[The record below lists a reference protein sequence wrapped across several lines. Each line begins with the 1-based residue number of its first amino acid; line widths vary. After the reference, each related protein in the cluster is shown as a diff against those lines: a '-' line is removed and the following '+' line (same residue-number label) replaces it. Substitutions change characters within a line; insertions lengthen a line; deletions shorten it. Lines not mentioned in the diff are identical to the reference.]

1 MANMKILITGI
12 NGQMGYYMT
21 EYMLEL
27 GHDIYG
33 IVRRHSVAYAQ
44 QQRIEK
50 FKHDI
55 NVYYGDLTD
64 QTSIEKILTEVKPDY
79 IINLAAQSHVR
90 ISFDI
95 PQYTFQVNAL
105 GVLNLLEAYKRIC
118 PWAKFSQNSSSE
130 MFGLSVDENG
140 FQKETTIMNP
150 VSPYGVSKVA
160 AYNFIRH
167 YRRAYGLHA
176 CNPIIFNTESIHR
189 GENFVTQK
197 VIKAAVSIKLGLQ
210 DKLELGNM
218 DSHRDWSHAWDTV
231 RGIWKVVNHNTPDD
245 FIISSME
252 TRTVRQLCELVFG
265 MLDLNYQDYVVQ
277 NPKYM
282 RPEELPFLCGDST
295 KARTILGWK
304 PEYTFDKMIKEMVD
318 YWLNELK

>member
-1 MANMKILITGI
+1 MKVFLTGI
-12 NGQMGYYMT
+12 NGQMGYYFT

-27 GHDIYG
+27 GHEVHG

-64 QTSIEKILTEVKPDY
+64 QTSIEKILTKVKPDY

-130 MFGLSVDENG
+130 MFGLSVEDNG
-140 FQKETTIMNP
+140 FQRETTVMNP

-160 AYNFIRH
+160 AYNLVRH

-197 VIKAAVSIKLGLQ
+197 VAKAVASIKLGLQ
-210 DKLELGNM
+210 DKLELGNI
-218 DSHRDWSHAWDTV
+218 DSFRDWSHAWDSV
-231 RGIWKVVNHNTPDD
+231 RGIWKVVNHEVADD

-252 TRTVRQLCELVFG
+252 TRSVREMCDMAFSHVG
-265 MLDLNYQDYVVQ
+265 LDYKDYVTQ

-295 KARTILGWK
+295 KARTILGWEPK
-304 PEYTFDKMIKEMVD
+304 YKFEDIIKEMVE
-318 YWLNELK
+318 YWMKELAK

>member
-1 MANMKILITGI
+1 MRVFITGI
-12 NGQMGYYMT
+12 SGQMGYYFT

-27 GHDIYG
+27 GHEVHG

-50 FKHDI
+50 FKYDI

-64 QTSIEKILTEVKPDY
+64 QTSIEKVLTKVKPDY

-130 MFGLSVDENG
+130 MFGLSVEDNG
-140 FQKETTIMNP
+140 FQRETTVMNP
-150 VSPYGVSKVA
+150 VSPYGCSKVA
-160 AYNFIRH
+160 AYSLVRH
-167 YRRAYGLHA
+167 YRRAYNLHA

-197 VIKAAVSIKLGLQ
+197 VAKAVASIKLGLQ
-210 DKLELGNM
+210 DKLELGNI
-218 DSHRDWSHAWDTV
+218 DSFRDWSHAWDSV
-231 RGIWKVVNHNTPDD
+231 RGIWKVVNHEVPDD

-252 TRTVRQLCELVFG
+252 TRSVREMCDMAFSHVG
-265 MLDLNYQDYVVQ
+265 LDYKDFVTQ

-295 KARTILGWK
+295 KARTILGWVPK
-304 PEYTFDKMIKEMVD
+304 YKFEDIIKEMVE
-318 YWLNELK
+318 YWMRKLK

>member
-1 MANMKILITGI
+1 MKVFLTGI
-12 NGQMGYYMT
+12 NGQMGYYFT

-27 GHDIYG
+27 GHEVHG

-64 QTSIEKILTEVKPDY
+64 QTSIEKILTKVKPDY

-130 MFGLSVDENG
+130 MFGLSVEDNG
-140 FQKETTIMNP
+140 FQRETTVMNP
-150 VSPYGVSKVA
+150 VSPYGCSKVA
-160 AYNFIRH
+160 AYNLVRH
-167 YRRAYGLHA
+167 YRRAYNLHA

-197 VIKAAVSIKLGLQ
+197 VAKAVASIKLGLQ
-210 DKLELGNM
+210 DKLELGNI
-218 DSHRDWSHAWDTV
+218 DSFRDWSHAWDSV
-231 RGIWKVVNHNTPDD
+231 RGIWKVVNHEVADD

-252 TRTVRQLCELVFG
+252 TRSVREMCDMAFSHVG
-265 MLDLNYQDYVVQ
+265 LDYKDYVTQ

-295 KARTILGWK
+295 KARTILGWEPK
-304 PEYTFDKMIKEMVD
+304 YKFEDIIKEMVE
-318 YWLNELK
+318 YWMKELAK